1 MASTKRNA
9 NRPGKHSG
17 SPSKKVA
24 SHRDV
29 NNVLRQ
35 TKITKCKTD
44 ERNKGLN
51 KYEFEFGL
59 TPARINMNV
68 IQASCRFCQTFG
80 REERPQVTV
89 FDALISK
96 RCRANR
102 TTTQHF
108 TKFRTDNIQKHME
121 NQHPKKWAEYV
132 ALRDNLAPPEELRS
146 FFAVKKEI
154 DPFLTAGSSVQ
165 VWVPNGIASVIRR
178 LLSNEPEHSQS
189 YIVSDDYIGPVRFSD
204 DFIDT
209 EDGFLIEIEK
219 RKQFD
224 TIIQCIN
231 TSSSFRAV
239 ARLFVIFGEATGN
252 MSLGKPNEKM
262 IGRCIRHLVAI
273 NLCALRH
280 IMRKTWAFSIMAD
293 GASHDSEGYL
303 DVRMSFG
310 FNGQLHNY
318 HLLAI
323 PMQDRSHSGF
333 NYSDLVLDVMK
344 NVFDDSIL
352 NKLIGITSDGSHQLN
367 LLVDEF
373 LEAFDEIA
381 AFRSTLGSEITFTRK
396 FDTVRSVVGK
406 CPTYAT
412 TRWES
417 IHHTCKFMAE
427 KYEQLMECHEG
438 KTYNKPSSTW
448 WLCLFVLADLTKA
461 IKKCFKK
468 MQYQNV
474 TKHAQYR
481 ALTKLATT
489 FQMQFEEDSDG
500 TEPIVSRTKVSDFI
514 KMASYSSEDM
524 YNELPLAI
532 QDQVVLGM
540 VHAIAR
546 FIVGVKNLSIE
557 VNYDDAPSPTILPAE
572 LPDLKPSAI
581 RDLIRLHEERLK
593 AAFGD
598 TATTVSWTE
607 YQNFL
612 RRSKSDSAF
621 KRLLDSS
628 KRERFEG
635 AWRQV
640 DPERK
645 YWHLIKFLAAFA
657 AVSPGT
663 HQVEGDFSDLKRIK
677 GQHRSCLSNYA
688 MEGQLQAKQYFALI
702 SLANDIG
709 YQDAI
714 NEESTED
721 PDE

>member
-1 MASTKRNA
+1 
-9 NRPGKHSG
+9 
-17 SPSKKVA
+17 
-24 SHRDV
+24 
-29 NNVLRQ
+29 
-35 TKITKCKTD
+35 
-44 ERNKGLN
+44 
-51 KYEFEFGL
+51 
-59 TPARINMNV
+59 
-68 IQASCRFCQTFG
+68 
-80 REERPQVTV
+80 
-89 FDALISK
+89 
-96 RCRANR
+96 
-102 TTTQHF
+102 
-108 TKFRTDNIQKHME
+108 
-121 NQHPKKWAEYV
+121 
-132 ALRDNLAPPEELRS
+132 
-146 FFAVKKEI
+146 
-154 DPFLTAGSSVQ
+154 
-165 VWVPNGIASVIRR
+165 
-178 LLSNEPEHSQS
+178 
-189 YIVSDDYIGPVRFSD
+189 
-204 DFIDT
+204 
-209 EDGFLIEIEK
+209 
-219 RKQFD
+219 
-224 TIIQCIN
+224 
-231 TSSSFRAV
+231 
-239 ARLFVIFGEATGN
+239 
-252 MSLGKPNEKM
+252 
-262 IGRCIRHLVAI
+262 
-273 NLCALRH
+273 
-280 IMRKTWAFSIMAD
+280 MAD

-352 NKLIGITSDGSHQLN
+352 NKLIGITSDGAATMLGCRQGFSTRIRLACEEVGGRGISINWCGSHQLN

-373 LEAFDEIA
+373 LAAFDEIA

-396 FDTVRSVVGK
+396 FDTVHSVVGK

-461 IKKCFKK
+461 IKNCFKK

-481 ALTKLATT
+481 ALTELATT

-524 YNELPLAI
+524 YNELPQAI

-598 TATTVSWTE
+598 TATTVIWTE
-607 YQNFL
+607 YQHFL

-645 YWHLIKFLAAFA
+645 YWHLIEFLAAFP

-688 MEGQLQAKQYFALI
+688 MKGQLQAKQYFALI